1 MEDPRVKAE
10 SYLETNKVPQLLEVG
25 ARARRQAGLANLHC
39 GMVKTHVCRVPCH
52 AASSQAITSQLLF
65 YKPENPKEFI
75 CQYLEQVKVTGTPA
89 LINDQDLDTMF
100 GMFDLTKRGSLTADQ
115 ANRALKVILGPSADL
130 AEVGVQPNAVL
141 DKQQFVTSMSA
152 ALQRSIAY
160 KTVA

>member
-10 SYLETNKVPQLLEVG
+10 SYLETNKIPQLLE
-25 ARARRQAGLANLHC
+25 
-39 GMVKTHVCRVPCH
+39 
-52 AASSQAITSQLLF
+52 AITSQLLF
-65 YKPENPKEFI
+65 HKPENPKEFI

-130 AEVGVQPNAVL
+130 AEVGVQPNAML
-141 DKQQFVTSMSA
+141 DKPQFVASMSA
-152 ALQRSIAY
+152 ALRRAIAY